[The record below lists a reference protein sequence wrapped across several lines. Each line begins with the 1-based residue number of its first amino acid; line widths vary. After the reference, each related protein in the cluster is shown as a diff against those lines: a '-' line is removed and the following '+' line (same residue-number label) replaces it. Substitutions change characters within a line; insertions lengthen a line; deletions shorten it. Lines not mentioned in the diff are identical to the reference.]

1 MMPAALAAVPG
12 REGTGP
18 GLSARLPTSC
28 LAFREMP
35 PLLRDEHGDERR
47 NSTKPG
53 KPAQAILRACGP
65 PHFVA
70 RATLLSSPFEK
81 V

>member
-12 REGTGP
+12 REGAGP

-47 NSTKPG
+47 NSRS
-53 KPAQAILRACGP
+53 QENP
-65 PHFVA
+65 P
-70 RATLLSSPFEK
+70 RPS
-81 V
+81 